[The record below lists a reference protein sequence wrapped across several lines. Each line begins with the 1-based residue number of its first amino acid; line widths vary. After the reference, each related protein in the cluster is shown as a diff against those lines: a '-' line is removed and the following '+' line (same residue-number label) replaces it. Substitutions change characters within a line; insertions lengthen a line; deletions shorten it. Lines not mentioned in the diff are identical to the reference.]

1 MSDMQ
6 YLVSEI
12 LSHTTAPFHKRRG
25 TDVPSVWDEGY
36 HEHDD
41 DTDDDS
47 SDDDDKEPNIWDTAA
62 AGPSGE
68 THTPSPPVTPGKKTT
83 SSTEPAKKTS
93 AKKAT
98 KEKTKEKQKSATTA
112 TTTSPASQPDHSPF
126 GDPSTRSGR
135 SSVRQT
141 TPNQSPYKNENSL
154 SHKKIL
160 ILPRRSR
167 SSRQC

>member
-112 TTTSPASQPDHSPF
+112 TTTSLAQPAYTDDTCPCQDKWQTYDLAHCK
-126 GDPSTRSGR
+126 GCKRWVDP
-135 SSVRQT
+135 
-141 TPNQSPYKNENSL
+141 
-154 SHKKIL
+154 
-160 ILPRRSR
+160 
-167 SSRQC
+167 